1 MLLTIVVFFI
11 VLSILVFVHELGHF
25 WVAKKC
31 GLTPEEFGFGYPPRA
46 IGWQKLKGEKLE
58 KVSETENVE
67 VRIADTELSPGTE
80 LIEKTVI
87 DAKKEVDRL
96 VPFTKWRTIKGNAIP
111 EPVEGMQADTIY
123 SINWVPI
130 GGFVKLGEDDVV
142 DADANHFNNRP
153 IWQRALILFA
163 GVFMNYV
170 LAAVIFS
177 IGFMIGMPQATNELD
192 SSAQISNQQ
201 IQIVEVIKNSP
212 AEQAGLVTG
221 DVIVSINQLPMTSLD
236 AMEKFVDGHRGKELA
251 YEIKRN
257 NKELAIDITPEVRQ
271 ETNKG
276 GIGVAI
282 VATGLVRYPFFIAI
296 WEGIKT
302 SGHLMW
308 AILLAFYELL
318 KGWLTGAGVS
328 ADLAGPIGI
337 AALTGQATRMGF
349 IYLMQFTA
357 LLSIN
362 LAIINALPIPAL
374 DGGRLLFLLIEKIK
388 GSPVKKEVEGTIHYV
403 GFVLLMALVVFVTF
417 HDVAKY
423 TGSLKLMFGNL
434 LHLFH

>member
-1 MLLTIVVFFI
+1 MLLTIIVFFI

-31 GLTPEEFGFGYPPRA
+31 GLVPEEFGFGYPPRI
-46 IGWQKLKGEKLE
+46 IGWQKLKGEK
-58 KVSETENVE
+58 
-67 VRIADTELSPGTE
+67 
-80 LIEKTVI
+80 
-87 DAKKEVDRL
+87 KEGDRL
-96 VPFTKWRTIKGNAIP
+96 VPVSKWRTIKGNAAP
-111 EPVEGMQADTIY
+111 EPVEGMQPDTIY

-130 GGFVKLGEDDVV
+130 GGFVKLGEDDVAAEDV
-142 DADANHFNNRP
+142 NHFNNKP

-170 LAAVIFS
+170 LAAVIIS
-177 IGFMIGMPQATNELD
+177 IGFMIGLPQTTSDLD

-201 IQIVEVIKNSP
+201 IQVVEVIKDSP
-212 AEQAGLVTG
+212 AAQAGLAMS
-221 DVIVSINQLPMTSLD
+221 DVIVSIDQLPMTSLD
-236 AMEKFVDGHRGKELA
+236 VMEKYVDGHRGKKLA
-251 YEIKRN
+251 YEIKRD
-257 NKELAIDITPEVRQ
+257 NKEFTVNITPEVRQ

-282 VATGLVRYPFFIAI
+282 VSTGLVRYPFLIAI

-302 SGHLMW
+302 STYLLW
-308 AILLAFYELL
+308 AILLAFYDLL

-349 IYLMQFTA
+349 VYLMQFTA

-403 GFVLLMALVVFVTF
+403 GFVLLMVLVVFVTF

-423 TGSLKLMFGNL
+423 TGSFKLLFSNL
-434 LHLFH
+434 LHLLH